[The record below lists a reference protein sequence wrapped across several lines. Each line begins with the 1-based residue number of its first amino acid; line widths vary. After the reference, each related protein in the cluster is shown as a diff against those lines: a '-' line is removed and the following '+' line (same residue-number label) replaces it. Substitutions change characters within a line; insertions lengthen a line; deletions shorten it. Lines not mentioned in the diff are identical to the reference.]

1 MQSTMKKILIVEDE
15 QLLADMYKT
24 KFEMEGLSADV
35 VFSAE
40 EAVSYLGKNLPDL
53 ILLDILLPRDSG
65 IDFLKK
71 VEGMKGVS
79 QIPIV
84 VFSNYADPK
93 TKKEALK
100 LGARAYLIKTQFT
113 PKEISSKIKKYL
125 KK

>member
-1 MQSTMKKILIVEDE
+1 MKKILIVEDE
-15 QLLADMYKT
+15 KLLADMYKT
-24 KFEMEGLSADV
+24 KLEIEGLSVDV

-40 EAVSYLGKNLPDL
+40 EAVSYLEKNLPDL

-71 VEGMKGVS
+71 AGGMKGVS

-84 VFSNYADPK
+84 VFSNYIEPK

-113 PKEISSKIKKYL
+113 PKEISNKIKKYL
-125 KK
+125 KE